1 MSTNQITST
10 IHGPSG
16 STSSPA
22 PHDNTRTLA
31 ELARQKKTF
40 SWSRQ
45 LPTYIATSSRGSIPH
60 LTPDNLYQ
68 QTNIPSVHI
77 GFEDFATSPVHTSPI
92 LSIEQTLQQY
102 LAYPE
107 NMTLILSARRA
118 NPVPINASWDNKIE
132 INTVDGHNP
141 LPIET
146 FIDAVHK
153 LHLRQQDIVISIPDV
168 TEAPGVKRL
177 AKMVERTRRW
187 LDLLLQSNVPP
198 VYKM

>member
-1 MSTNQITST
+1 MSTDQTTFTTS
-10 IHGPSG
+10 GMNS
-16 STSSPA
+16 STTSP
-22 PHDNTRTLA
+22 PHDNTRTLS
-31 ELARQKKTF
+31 ELARKRKAF
-40 SWSRQ
+40 SWSRP

-60 LTPDNLYQ
+60 LTPDNLHQ
-68 QTNIPSVHI
+68 HTNIPYVHI
-77 GFEDFATSPVHTSPI
+77 GFEDFATSQVHTSPI

-132 INTVDGHNP
+132 INTIDGHN
-141 LPIET
+141 LLLIET
-146 FIDAVHK
+146 FIDAVQK
-153 LHLRQQDIVISIPDV
+153 LRLRQHDIVISIPDV

-187 LDLLLQSNVPP
+187 LDLLLQSNVHP
-198 VYKM
+198 VYKA